1 MEVNYP
7 HDLLDLHRSL
17 VVAGI
22 RYEEFVA
29 WLQARAAKE
38 GGAWRFFVSHPEIV
52 AVAHLQSSRDRF
64 NTTTFR
70 KERIVDINDFRALL
84 IELFAVSVLWTHFK
98 KADDWQSANR
108 HDSYDGRLGIEECL
122 LAVRTFCA
130 AYGQE
135 QLTDDQIRADFLAL
149 DTDGSGQLSLLE
161 VRIMSTNLRMPL
173 TAAPGLWLVQQV
185 H

>member
-1 MEVNYP
+1 M
-7 HDLLDLHRSL
+7 
-17 VVAGI
+17 
-22 RYEEFVA
+22 
-29 WLQARAAKE
+29 
-38 GGAWRFFVSHPEIV
+38 
-52 AVAHLQSSRDRF
+52 
-64 NTTTFR
+64 
-70 KERIVDINDFRALL
+70 DINDFRALL

-149 DTDGSGQLSLLE
+149 DMDGSGQLSLLE
-161 VRIMSTNLRMPL
+161 VRIMSTNLC
-173 TAAPGLWLVQQV
+173 AADHCFRFVACAANSLIRRLQNPCC
-185 H
+185 